1 MMVTILIIQS
11 LRNFGRIIIYRIVY
25 MLSEVFWVAFVA
37 TSSAMVIK
45 LASLCFKSKCRE
57 CSVCGGRIK
66 IIRDIDAEVKEEEF
80 RANSKDKEEE
90 EK

>member
-1 MMVTILIIQS
+1 MVKFPFLEKMELNGDFIIK
-11 LRNFGRIIIYRIVY
+11 VY
-25 MLSEVFWVAFVA
+25 TMLSEVFWVAFVA

-80 RANSKDKEEE
+80 RANSKDKEEVE

>member
-1 MMVTILIIQS
+1 
-11 LRNFGRIIIYRIVY
+11 
-25 MLSEVFWVAFVA
+25 MLSEVFWVAFVSTA
-37 TSSAMVIK
+37 SAMVIK

-80 RANSKDKEEE
+80 RISNTKEEKE
-90 EK
+90 ADK